1 MPVLVVGSVGID
13 HIKTQTEDHP
23 ELLGGSASYAA
34 IAASFYAPVRLVGV
48 VGNDFPPRHRALYE
62 SKKIDLEGL
71 EVADGATFRWTG
83 QYEADMN
90 VRNTL
95 SLALNVFEHF
105 SPKIPASYRDTDFVL
120 LANIAPALQSKVLD
134 QIAKPKF
141 VVADTMDLW
150 IEIAR
155 QDLLDLLKRVD
166 MLVLN
171 DGEAKA
177 LTGEGNV
184 IKAGRKLLGLGPR
197 YIVVKKGEH
206 GSVLFSADAIHV
218 LPAYPLE
225 GVFDPTGAGDCF
237 VGALVGYCASKGDAS
252 FATVREAL
260 IHATLVASFNVEAFS
275 LRRLETLTSAEIA
288 ARAAEFKAIAG
299 LA

>member
-34 IAASFYAPVRLVGV
+34 VSASFYAPVRLVGV
-48 VGNDFPPRHRALYE
+48 VGNDFPAAHRALYAA
-62 SKKIDLEGL
+62 KGIDLEGL

-90 VRNTL
+90 NRKTL
-95 SLALNVFEHF
+95 SIALNVFEHF
-105 SPKIPASYRDTDFVL
+105 SPKIPASYRETEFVL

-134 QIAKPKF
+134 QVAKPKF

-155 QDLLDLLKRVD
+155 PDLLALLKRID
-166 MLVLN
+166 LLVLN
-171 DGEAKA
+171 DSEARA
-177 LTGEGNV
+177 LTGETTA
-184 IKAGRKLLGLGPR
+184 ILAGKKLLGWGPKFV
-197 YIVVKKGEH
+197 IVKKGEH
-206 GSVLFSADAIHV
+206 GSILFSADKLFV
-218 LPAYPLE
+218 LPAFPLDA
-225 GVFDPTGAGDCF
+225 VFDPTGAGDCF
-237 VGALVGYCASKGDAS
+237 VGALIGYCASKGMAD
-252 FATVREAL
+252 FATLKEAL
-260 IHATLVASFNVEAFS
+260 VHATLVASFNVEEFS
-275 LRRLETLTSAEIA
+275 LRRLETLTKGQIE
-288 ARAAEFKAIAG
+288 ARATEFREIAG

>member
-34 IAASFYAPVRLVGV
+34 VAASFYAPVRLVGV
-48 VGNDFPPRHRALYE
+48 VGGDFPAAHRALYE
-62 SKKIDLEGL
+62 AKQIDLEGL
-71 EVADGATFRWTG
+71 EVAKGKTFRWTG
-83 QYEADMN
+83 EYEADMN
-90 VRNTL
+90 NRKTL

-105 SPKIPASYRDTDFVL
+105 SPKIPAAYRETDFVL
-120 LANIAPALQSKVLD
+120 LANIAPSLQAKVLD
-134 QIAKPKF
+134 QIARPKF

-166 MLVLN
+166 MLILN
-171 DGEAKA
+171 DSEAKA
-177 LTGEGNV
+177 LAEEGNV
-184 IKAGRKLLGLGPR
+184 IKAGKKLLGFGPR

-206 GSVLFSADAIHV
+206 GSVLFSADAIHA
-218 LPAYPLE
+218 LPAFPLE

-237 VGALVGYCASKGDAS
+237 AGALVGHCAAKGDAS

-260 IHATLVASFNVEAFS
+260 VQATLVASFNVEAFS
-275 LRRLETLTSAEIA
+275 LKRLESLTAAEIA
-288 ARAAEFKAIAG
+288 ARTAQFKEIAG

>member
-34 IAASFYAPVRLVGV
+34 VSASFYAPVRLVGV
-48 VGNDFPPRHRALYE
+48 VGNDFPPQHRALYE
-62 SKKIDLEGL
+62 AKKIDLEGL
-71 EVADGATFRWTG
+71 EVADGETFRWTG

-90 VRNTL
+90 NRKTL

-105 SPKIPASYRDTDFVL
+105 SPKIPASYKSTDFVL
-120 LANIAPALQSKVLD
+120 LANIAPALQSQVLD
-134 QIAKPKF
+134 QIEKPKF

-155 QDLLDLLKRVD
+155 PDLLALLKRID
-166 MLVLN
+166 LLVLN
-171 DGEAKA
+171 DSEAKA
-177 LTGEGNV
+177 LTEEGTA
-184 IKAGRKLLGLGPR
+184 IQAGKKLLTWGPKFV
-197 YIVVKKGEH
+197 IVKKGEH
-206 GSVLFSADAIHV
+206 GAILFSKEKLFV
-218 LPAYPLE
+218 LPAFPLDT
-225 GVFDPTGAGDCF
+225 VFDPTGAGDCF

-252 FATVREAL
+252 FATLKEAL
-260 IHATLVASFNVEAFS
+260 VHATLVASFNVEAFS
-275 LRRLETLTSAEIA
+275 LRRLEKLTKAEIE
-288 ARAAEFKAIAG
+288 ARAVEFKEAAG